1 VIADDSGHRDRSNT
15 VKTRDIPGLRTGGAG
30 HDCPSA
36 LGKGRFGRG
45 QQTADGWPDFIGGR
59 SRVVSLTAEHDR
71 KSDVPVI
78 LYAEFTAK
86 PGSESQVQ
94 MLISDL
100 AVKVRQEPG
109 NDEFTVYRERDNPG
123 KFFVFE
129 QYLDEASFEAHIRAE
144 YGVIFNRQLSSLIE
158 EGASQLTF
166 LTRSDPP

>member
-1 VIADDSGHRDRSNT
+1 MT
-15 VKTRDIPGLRTGGAG
+15 VLR
-30 HDCPSA
+30 HFC
-36 LGKGRFGRG
+36 KGRFGRG

-86 PGSESQVQ
+86 PGSGSLVQ
-94 MLISDL
+94 TLISDP

-109 NDEFTVYRERDNPG
+109 NDEFTIYRERDNPG

-129 QYLDEASFEAHIRAE
+129 QYLDEASFEAHIGAE
-144 YGVIFNRQLSSLIE
+144 RSSSLLE

-166 LTRSDPP
+166 LTRFDPP